1 MDNVV
6 RIPKPSD
13 LEQFINFLFEG
24 LEGYMYVVAKVPDDP
39 DSWDQ
44 VFFEYPDQASTA
56 VKAINT
62 YSDTHEIYIAPSL
75 FKGKNATKESVKVT
89 QVLWC
94 DFDGNTPTD
103 FDLPPSYVIRSSE
116 PGHEHTYW
124 KLDQP
129 LTDVATIEDYNRR
142 LCYKYGADVSGWDAT
157 QVLRPPYTINH
168 KRGRS
173 PVTTVSSVQ
182 ELAFNIAV
190 FDDLAPAPEKTVDYA
205 LWEKIDLPSLNDV
218 IYSNK
223 FGPDFKLV
231 FEKTAAEVKEK
242 YADGRS
248 QALTHASYICAEA
261 GLNDKEIY
269 VVISHL
275 ATRWEKFK
283 HHTSSSRARQLMA
296 IIEHTRIKY
305 PHSNYNDFDQ
315 VFEFSPKQLLDL
327 ELTVE
332 WAIPGML
339 MKSGCMLFSGPGGIG
354 KSQISI
360 QFMAHLAVGKPFLHY
375 EITKPQKVGFFSLEM
390 GDLELKHLLQSIYP
404 QWVKDF
410 TPEQMTL
417 LNQNLVMIPFGESL
431 PLNTTAGQD
440 IFVQYLDKYGWD
452 GVFIDSVGSAILGNI
467 SSSETVQGFT
477 NFNDKIRKR
486 YGCFLWYVH
495 HFRKPAPG
503 TKSYGSGDDNYGDV
517 YLFNRATS
525 NYTMV
530 KAKDGNLRIRNPK
543 NRHAKE
549 ENDYLIRRE
558 EGLTFSHQGQ
568 ASEGANVLDIIVGQV
583 SKKEMVK
590 PENDLSP
597 SPFGKKDD
605 NE

>member
-1 MDNVV
+1 VNNVV
-6 RIPKPSD
+6 HIAKPSD
-13 LEQFINFLFEG
+13 LEQFIHFLFDG
-24 LEGYMYVVAKVPDDP
+24 LEGYMYVVAKEPDNP

-44 VFFEYPDQASTA
+44 VFFEYPDQATTA

-62 YSDTHEIYIAPSL
+62 YSNTHEIYIAPSL

-94 DFDGNTPTD
+94 DFDGNTPSE
-103 FDLPPSYVIRSSE
+103 FNLPPSYIIRSSE

-129 LTDVATIEDYNRR
+129 LTSVEAIEDYNRR

-168 KRGRS
+168 KRGRL
-173 PVTTVSSVQ
+173 PVTVLSSVP
-182 ELAFNIAV
+182 ELAFNVAV
-190 FDDLAPAPEKTVDYA
+190 FDDLAPAPEKTVDYT

-223 FGPDFKLV
+223 FGADFKLV
-231 FEKTAAEVKEK
+231 FEKTAAEVK
-242 YADGRS
+242 DRS
-248 QALTHASYICAEA
+248 QGLTHAAYICAEA

-283 HHTSSSRARQLMA
+283 HHTATSRARQLMA

-315 VFEFSPKQLLDL
+315 VFAMSPKALMDLDIQI
-327 ELTVE
+327 E

-339 MKSGCMLFSGPGGIG
+339 MKSGNMLFSGPGGIG

-375 EITKPQKVGFFSLEM
+375 KIEKPMKIGFFSLEM
-390 GDLELKHLLQSIYP
+390 GDAELKHLLLSIYP
-404 QWVKDF
+404 RWVEDF
-410 TPEQMTL
+410 TPAQIEL
-417 LNQNLVMIPFGESL
+417 LNQNLTMIPFGESL

-440 IFVQYLDKYGWD
+440 VLIQYQEQYKWEGI
-452 GVFIDSVGSAILGNI
+452 FIDSVGSAILGNI

-503 TKSYGSGDDNYGDV
+503 TKQYGSGEDNYGDV

-530 KAKDGNLRIRNPK
+530 KAKDDKIRIRNPK

-549 ENDYLIRRE
+549 EYDYFIRRE
-558 EGLTFSHQGQ
+558 EGLTFSHQGEAGD
-568 ASEGANVLDIIVGQV
+568 ASSLMELITP
-583 SKKEMVK
+583 KKEIIK
-590 PENDLSP
+590 PENDQSP
-597 SPFGKKDD
+597 MPFFKKDND
-605 NE
+605 GD

>member
-6 RIPKPSD
+6 SIAKPSD
-13 LEQFINFLFEG
+13 LEQFIKFLFDG
-24 LEGYMYVVAKVPDDP
+24 LEGYMYVVAKEPDNA

-44 VFFEYPDQASTA
+44 VFFEYPDQEATA
-56 VKAINT
+56 IKAINA
-62 YSDTHEIYIAPSL
+62 YSATHEIYIAPCL
-75 FKGKNATKESVKVT
+75 YKGKNAATKDSVKVT

-94 DFDGNTPTD
+94 DFDGNAPSEY
-103 FDLPPSYVIRSSE
+103 DLPPSYRVRSS
-116 PGHEHTYW
+116 GADHEHTYW

-129 LTDVATIEDYNRR
+129 LTEPETIEDYNRR

-168 KRGRS
+168 KRGRV
-173 PVTTVSSVQ
+173 PVTVSSSVPD
-182 ELAFNIAV
+182 LAFNLDV
-190 FDDLAPAPEKTVDYA
+190 FDDLAPAPRTTVDYS

-218 IYSNK
+218 IYQNK
-223 FGPDFKLV
+223 FGPEFKLA

-248 QALTHASYICAEA
+248 QALTHVAYICAES

-269 VVISHL
+269 VILSHL

-305 PHSNYNDFDQ
+305 PHSNYNDFDE
-315 VFEFSPKQLLDL
+315 VFAMSPKALFDLD
-327 ELTVE
+327 VKIE

-339 MKSGCMLFSGPGGIG
+339 MKSGVMLFSGPGGIG
-354 KSQISI
+354 KSQFSMQI
-360 QFMAHLAVGKPFLHY
+360 MAHMAVGKPFLHY
-375 EITKPQKVGFFSLEM
+375 NIDTPRRIGFFSLEM
-390 GDLELKHLLQSIYP
+390 GDLELKHLLLSMYP
-404 QWVKDF
+404 KWVELF
-410 TPEQMTL
+410 TEDEINL
-417 LNQNLVMIPFGESL
+417 LNQNLTMIPFGESL

-440 IFVQYLDKYGWD
+440 ILVQYLEQYKWD
-452 GVFIDSVGSAILGNI
+452 GIFVDSVGSAILGNI

-503 TKSYGSGDDNYGDV
+503 TKQYGSGEDNYGDV

-530 KAKDGNLRIRNPK
+530 KAKDGKIRIRNPK
-543 NRHAKE
+543 NRHAE
-549 ENDYLIRRE
+549 EEKDFFVKRE
-558 EGLTFSHQGQ
+558 EGLTFSHQGM
-568 ASEGANVLDIIVGQV
+568 ATEPLSPLDIITQQV
-583 SKKEMVK
+583 QEKKGVTF
-590 PENDLSP
+590 DASP
-597 SPFGKKDD
+597 MPFGKKDD
-605 NE
+605 DES